1 MKTGA
6 VEHEFPPHEQ
16 PLMAG
21 SPATP
26 AHPQRRA
33 AAYVLIGILLSIT
46 AGLSNGLLLANLPQI
61 QGALGLTSQEGA
73 WLITVYAVGNA
84 SMSML
89 VVKSRQ
95 QLGMQRT
102 SRFFLLGFVFVAGLQ
117 LLSHSYGSELAL
129 RTVGGV
135 IAAGFGPL
143 GMFYVMQ
150 GLPAKLRI
158 SGIVIYI
165 GLTQVALP
173 LARWIS
179 PALLFN
185 GEIQNLYVFE
195 FGLALTCLGSVAVL
209 RLPPGIIV
217 EVFERLDFVTFGLLT
232 AGLTLLC
239 TVLAQGRIVWWTTEW
254 LGYATAGAVLFT
266 GSALLI
272 EHYRASPL
280 LNTRWLGT
288 RDILRIV
295 IAATTMRML
304 LSEQAF
310 GATGL
315 MAAVGMGADQ
325 LVAYHGVL
333 TACTLAGVS
342 ASLVLLKNGDLNRP
356 IVIAVAIIA
365 VAAFAD
371 ANASNLTRPANLF
384 LTQGAIAF
392 SAALFLGPTLLT
404 GLVHAIAKGP
414 AHLVTFSAI
423 FSISQTI
430 GGLLGTAFLGTYQI
444 LRQRVHF
451 QDLVNSIVLSDP
463 QVALRVQQLG
473 GAYAKVVTDPVQRQ
487 ALGVRLLGQQL
498 TRESNVA
505 AFNDVFFLVGVLA
518 TIALVLMG
526 GSWLSNRVRGI
537 DPLTEHMAVIQ
548 KLVEGK
554 K

>member
-6 VEHEFPPHEQ
+6 VEYEFLPHEQ

-26 AHPQRRA
+26 AHPRRRA

-61 QGALGLTSQEGA
+61 QGALGLTSVQGS
-73 WLITVYAVGNA
+73 WLVTAYAVGNA
-84 SMSML
+84 SMAML
-89 VVKSRQ
+89 VVKLRQ

-102 SRFFLLGFVFVAGLQ
+102 SRFFLLGFVLLAGLQ

-185 GEIQNLYVFE
+185 GEIQNLYAFE
-195 FGLALTCLGSVAVL
+195 FGLALLSLGSVAVL
-209 RLPPGIIV
+209 RLPPGIT
-217 EVFERLDFVTFGLLT
+217 EDVFERLDFLTFGLLT

-254 LGYATAGAVLFT
+254 LGHATAGAVLFT
-266 GSALLI
+266 GTALLI

-288 RDILRIV
+288 RDILRV
-295 IAATTMRML
+295 VLAAMTLRVL

-315 MAAVGMGADQ
+315 MAAVGMGGDQ
-325 LVAYHGVL
+325 LFAYHGVL
-333 TACTLAGVS
+333 TACTLAGVL
-342 ASLVLLKNGDLNRP
+342 ASLVLLKNGDLTRP
-356 IVIAVAIIA
+356 VVIAVAIIA

-371 ANASNLTRPANLF
+371 ASASNLTRPANLF

-392 SAALFLGPTLLT
+392 AAALFLGPTLLT

-423 FSISQTI
+423 FSMSQTI
-430 GGLLGTAFLGTYQI
+430 GGLLGPAFLGTYQI
-444 LRQRVHF
+444 LRQRVHL
-451 QDLVNSIVLSDP
+451 QDLVNSVMLTDP

-473 GAYAKVVTDPVQRQ
+473 GAYAKVVADPVQRQ

-505 AFNDVFFLVGVLA
+505 AFNDVFFLIGVLA
-518 TIALVLMG
+518 TLALVLIG
-526 GSWLSNRVRGI
+526 GAWLSNRVRGI
-537 DPLTEHMAVIQ
+537 DPLAEPMAVIQ
-548 KLVEGK
+548 KLVAGK